1 MCAMISAL
9 SPSAATSLLLLPLL
23 AAPAAAQ
30 EAQSLRVFLRAGEKT
45 HGPGQHDHPRFLAEW
60 TELLEERGAQVE
72 GALRFPT
79 EDELARTDVLVMYAA
94 EAGTIRGEERRH
106 FEAFLEGGGGLVV
119 VHDAV
124 CGEEPG
130 WFQEWAGG
138 AWEHGVAKWLE
149 GKIGLYFDHEPHPI
163 TRGIPHFDLEDEIY
177 YEMHV
182 DEKAR
187 VLASSFHD
195 VFTISP
201 QMWVVDEGPYRAFVT
216 LQGHNHTTF
225 SHPAFRAL
233 LLRGIAW
240 AGGREVDLFNT
251 PDELAGLRYPPGGP
265 LPPERAHEPHLVHE
279 DFELSLVA
287 AEPLVV
293 NPISLDWDER
303 GRMWVAQTPGYPYK
317 EESSGVP
324 AHDEITILHDDDG
337 DGRMDR
343 STVFAGGLDLVT
355 SLVLHEDGVI
365 VTAAPD
371 ILWLRDTDGDGLA
384 DRREVL
390 FTGFGYGD
398 THATTSNLRWGL
410 DGWIYGTQ
418 GYSGGASRDI
428 RSPYREQQAGRDVG
442 SFGHVPNGIFRF
454 RPDASAIETV
464 SAYGSNTWGLDFAP
478 DGELFFT
485 MANGS
490 HLRHVLAP
498 EAALGGERVS
508 QARSWKEIVD
518 HKQVHRISEATRAPY
533 VQIDFVGGFTAASGC
548 TIYSAGAWPDE
559 FTGNHFVC
567 EPTVN
572 LVHRD
577 VLRPEGASYVA
588 SKPRQAEF
596 FASTDPWF
604 RPVHTKTGP
613 DGALYVLDFYNLAAV
628 HNDTRGPK
636 HGPTNA
642 ALRPDRDRHHGR
654 IWRVQHEDAVAV
666 ELAADFP
673 RAMTAERRAIEAER
687 MPTSAELLEGAPDA
701 RVRALWR
708 SLQVGQDT
716 RGLVAALQAA
726 FEDPAP
732 TLRKNAALIVEGLSP
747 FGDGG
752 DLLSPL
758 LKVARDEDPAV
769 ARAGLR
775 AIARLHLM
783 GEPLAELLRIAGER
797 DDPWSRTLVLRSLLE
812 NPVVALRASA
822 GTGAPPEILA
832 ELVKSVGRGA
842 QGWAV
847 VGTLEALAREGTF
860 APVSVEACLVDL
872 QGALPGDFRFGEQD
886 QRAARAL
893 ADLSGRFA
901 SAPGV
906 ALALLPLA
914 ARVEDRGALAEANAA
929 LVQRVRATID
939 DPDAALD
946 DRLRGIATLLALPEE
961 RAAALE
967 ASSLFLSAYFPAETV
982 ETLLVELERY
992 PDPAVADLLVE
1003 AFPGIGTAGREAIFE
1018 RLVQRPAWTERLL
1031 QAVEDGRVPVGD
1043 LGPHRKFRLRNHGD
1057 PAIARRATAL
1067 LDRLEPRLAE
1077 DLDQWIEAH
1086 LETIL
1091 SQGDASNGQHLFQ
1104 VNCSTCHHVDGLA
1117 QEGAH
1122 VGPELTGMGAHG
1134 REHLLPFILDPNLSV
1149 EAAYVEYVAETLD
1162 GELVA
1167 GVLTEDAPDFITL
1180 SGTAGSVRVRRDE
1193 LESLRSTGRS
1203 PMPTGFEELGP
1214 EALRDLLTFLCQG
1227 YEDFRVIDISNHVTA
1242 STLLG
1247 LYDRRHDANP
1257 LRLKRRGVV
1266 DVFGVPMELLD
1277 PGTQPNSNDAI
1288 VLKGGA
1294 RAEWESKTDMPQRVE
1309 IAVGFPL
1316 QRMHVLGGIAAWG
1329 HPFFGDEEP
1338 ILRWTWRYAD
1348 GEEESIVLHD
1358 GDQFAD
1364 WIRRHDV
1371 PGSSYVEGLL
1381 EKGSWGQVRHFS
1393 LDPARPAVAV
1403 ESLVLESFD
1412 NRLAP
1417 TLLAL
1422 TAQLD
1427 GAEPAPGQEDQ
1438 QLEVLIVGG
1447 DASHDFERWFDQ
1459 ELRATF
1465 AGARG
1470 LAAEEVEYTSD
1481 PAEIAPRLAE
1491 LDVLVLTNNQPLPDP
1506 ATRTA
1511 IFDFVAGGGGLLL
1524 LHPATWYNWTDWPEY
1539 NRELVGG
1546 GAASHEAYGL
1556 FDVHLEKLQHPVLEE
1571 LPGVF
1576 EIQDE
1581 LYRAELDSSAA
1592 ESLVLAVG
1600 RSRESGESY
1609 PVVWVREHGQGRV
1622 LCVTLGHDGAAHQ
1635 NAAFVRLMENG
1646 LGWLGG
1652 DD

>member
-1 MCAMISAL
+1 MISAI
-9 SPSAATSLLLLPLL
+9 SSSAATSLLLLPLL
-23 AAPAAAQ
+23 AVPATAQ
-30 EAQSLRVFLRAGEKT
+30 EAPPLRVFLRAGEKT

-79 EDELARTDVLVMYAA
+79 EDELARADVLVMYAA
-94 EAGTIRGEERRH
+94 EAGTIRGEERRY
-106 FEAFLEGGGGLVV
+106 FEAFLEDGGGLVV

-163 TRGIPHFDLEDEIY
+163 TRGIPHFNLDDEIY

-240 AGGREVDLFNT
+240 AGKREADLFNT
-251 PDELAGLRYPPGGP
+251 PEEIAGLRYPPGGP
-265 LPPERAHEPHLVHE
+265 LPPEQAHEPHVVHE

-293 NPISLDWDER
+293 NPISLDWDEH

-343 STVFAGGLDLVT
+343 STVFADGLDLVT

-371 ILWLRDTDGDGLA
+371 ILWLRDTDGDGVA

-428 RSPYREQQAGRDVG
+428 RSPYREEQTGRELG

-498 EAALGGERVS
+498 EAALGGERVN

-518 HKQVHRISEATRAPY
+518 HKKVHRISEATRAPY

-548 TIYSAGAWPDE
+548 TIYSAGAWPHE
-559 FTGNHFVC
+559 FSGDHFVC

-577 VLRPEGASYVA
+577 DLRPEGASFRA
-588 SKPRQAEF
+588 SKPREAEF
-596 FASTDPWF
+596 FASSDPWF
-604 RPVHTKTGP
+604 RPVHTKTGR
-613 DGALYVLDFYNLAAV
+613 DGALYVLDFYNQAAV

-654 IWRVQHEDAVAV
+654 IWRVQHEEARQV

-673 RAMTAERRAIEAER
+673 RAMTAERRAIEAGE
-687 MPTSAELLEGAPDA
+687 MPAPRHFVEGSPDE

-708 SLQVGQDT
+708 SSQIGQDSSALLT
-716 RGLVAALQAA
+716 GIHAAL
-726 FEDPAP
+726 EDPAP
-732 TLRKNAALIVEGLSP
+732 TLRKNGALILEQSALFTAGDFEPKLMALVE
-747 FGDGG
+747 
-752 DLLSPL
+752 
-758 LKVARDEDPAV
+758 DEDPSV
-769 ARAGLR
+769 RRAGLR
-775 AIARLHLM
+775 VLAGLPLT
-783 GEPLAELLRIAGER
+783 GESLGELLRRSKA
-797 DDPWSRTLVLRSLLE
+797 DDPWSRTLVLRALMK
-812 NPVVALRASA
+812 NPVEALKAAHGGAADGETLRLLVGSVAR
-822 GTGAPPEILA
+822 
-832 ELVKSVGRGA
+832 RA

-847 VGTLEALAREGTF
+847 VGTLEALAAQGAFDPQR
-860 APVSVEACLVDL
+860 VETCLVEL
-872 QGALPGDFRFGEQD
+872 QRELPPDFRFGEQD
-886 QRAARAL
+886 ARAAQAL
-893 ADLSGRFA
+893 ALLSERHDSSHA
-901 SAPGV
+901 V

-914 ARVEDRGALAEANAA
+914 ARVSDRGALEQANAA
-929 LVQRVRATID
+929 LVARVRTTID
-939 DPDAALD
+939 DPDAALE
-946 DRLRGIATLLALPEE
+946 DRLRGVATLLALPEE

-967 ASSLFLSAYFPAETV
+967 ASSLFLSAYFPAETI
-982 ETLLVELERY
+982 ETLLLELERY

-1018 RLVQRPAWTERLL
+1018 RLMQRPAWTGRLL
-1031 QAVEDGRVPVGD
+1031 RAVEDGSVPVGD

-1057 PAIARRATAL
+1057 PGIARRATAL

-1077 DLDQWIEAH
+1077 DLDQWIEAN

-1091 SQGDASNGQHLFQ
+1091 SQGDASNGQQLFQ

-1214 EALRDLLTFLCQG
+1214 EALRDILTFLCQG

-1266 DVFGVPMELLD
+1266 DVFGVPMEVLD

-1329 HPFFGDEEP
+1329 HPFFGDGEP

-1371 PGSSYVEGLL
+1371 PGSSYVEDML

-1427 GAEPAPGQEDQ
+1427 GAEPAPGQADQ

-1465 AGARG
+1465 AGVRG
-1470 LAAEEVEYTSD
+1470 LAAEEVEYTAS

-1491 LDVLVLTNNQPLPDP
+1491 LDVLVLTNNQPIPDP

-1524 LHPATWYNWTDWPEY
+1524 LHPATWYNWSDWPEY

-1546 GAASHEAYGL
+1546 GAGSHEAYGL
-1556 FDVHLEKLQHPVLEE
+1556 FDVHLAKLQHPVLEE

-1581 LYRAELDSSAA
+1581 LYQTELDSSAA

-1609 PVVWVREHGQGRV
+1609 PVVWTREHGRGRV

-1635 NAAFVRLMENG
+1635 NAAFVRLMKNG